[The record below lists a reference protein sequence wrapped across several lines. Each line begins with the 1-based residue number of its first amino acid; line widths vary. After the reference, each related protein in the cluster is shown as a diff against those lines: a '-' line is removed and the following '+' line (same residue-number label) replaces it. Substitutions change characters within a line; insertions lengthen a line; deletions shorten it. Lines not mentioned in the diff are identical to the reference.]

1 MSGGIDHNSVY
12 DCSCYFADELTFVTY
27 EKMLSAVL
35 TGAKRTKRIII
46 MFPGLM
52 EWNYIH

>member
-12 DCSCYFADELTFVTY
+12 GCSCYFADELTFMTD

-35 TGAKRTKRIII
+35 TGAKRTERIII
-46 MFPGLM
+46 MIPGLM